1 LIIPF
6 GLTNVPCIFMRLM
19 NSISHAF
26 IGRFIVVYFNDILV
40 YNKSLDEHINYL
52 RYVLDVLRNEK
63 LYVNLKKCIFC
74 MDNFFFLGNVVSAKG
89 IEMVKKIHENC
100 CYLIFYSIFEKV
112 SKETKNNKS
121 SNPKSLHICF

>member
-1 LIIPF
+1 
-6 GLTNVPCIFMRLM
+6 MRLM

-63 LYVNLKKCIFC
+63 LYVNLK
-74 MDNFFFLGNVVSAKG
+74 
-89 IEMVKKIHENC
+89 
-100 CYLIFYSIFEKV
+100 
-112 SKETKNNKS
+112 
-121 SNPKSLHICF
+121 